1 METFDVKVTDSEFQP
16 ETVVIT
22 GAAGFIG
29 GTLVRWLLANN
40 SDVRVVTYD
49 ALTYASN
56 LDSLAGVL
64 ATHGAHG
71 DGRHYFAKADIC
83 DAEAFSAVLDGRGM
97 ETGTNRPIPRADA
110 IIHLA
115 AESHV
120 DRSILGP
127 AAFIM
132 TNVVGTQVVLECMRR
147 SLDASPR
154 SFRMLHV
161 GTDEVYGDLEPGEAP
176 WTEEESLKPS
186 SPYAAS
192 KASADLL
199 IGAWR
204 RTFGV
209 PVLLT
214 RCGNNYGPYQFP
226 EKLIPLVSTRAMA
239 SSSIPV
245 YGDGLQERDWIH
257 AEDHA
262 RALWTVLTRGTLGR
276 TYHVSA
282 GERKNNRE
290 VITSILRHLG
300 QPESLMTRV
309 TDRLGHDRCYAL
321 DNSRITGEL
330 GWQPTI
336 RWDEGIAQTVRWYQ
350 ENRDWWERVTS
361 EAYRVAEALYLG
373 K

>member
-1 METFDVKVTDSEFQP
+1 MSFADESFDPRTIVVT
-16 ETVVIT
+16 
-22 GAAGFIG
+22 GGAGFIG
-29 GTLVRWLLANN
+29 GTLVRWLLASNP
-40 SDVRVVTYD
+40 DVRVVTYD
-49 ALTYASN
+49 ALTYAGN
-56 LDSLAGVL
+56 LDSLAEVF
-64 ATHGAHG
+64 AKNGAHG
-71 DGRHYFAKADIC
+71 DGRHYFVKADIC
-83 DAEAFSAVLDGRGM
+83 DAEAFSAVLDGHGK
-97 ETGTNRPIPRADA
+97 ETGTDRPIPRADA

-127 AAFIM
+127 AAFIT

-147 SLDASPR
+147 SLDESPR
-154 SFRMLHV
+154 PFRMLHV
-161 GTDEVYGDLEPGEAP
+161 GTDEVYGDLEPGDAP
-176 WTEEESLKPS
+176 WTEDESLKPS

-204 RTFGV
+204 RTFGM

-226 EKLIPLVSTRAMA
+226 EKLIPLVITRAMA
-239 SSSIPV
+239 GSSIPV

-262 RALWTVLTRGTLGR
+262 RALWAVLTRGALGR

-282 GERKNNRE
+282 GEQKNNRE
-290 VITSILRHLG
+290 VITSILRQLG

-309 TDRLGHDRCYAL
+309 TDRLGHDRRYAL
-321 DNSRITGEL
+321 DNRRIVSEL

-336 RWDEGIAQTVRWYQ
+336 GWDEGIAQTVRWYQ
-350 ENRDWWERVTS
+350 ENREWWGRVTS
-361 EAYRVAEALYLG
+361 EAYRAAEALYLRS
-373 K
+373 

>member
-1 METFDVKVTDSEFQP
+1 MSGVQKDFDPQTIIVT
-16 ETVVIT
+16 
-22 GAAGFIG
+22 GGAGFIG

-40 SDVRVVTYD
+40 PNARVVTYD
-49 ALTYASN
+49 LLTYAGN
-56 LDSLAGVL
+56 LDSLAPVFAQHGV
-64 ATHGAHG
+64 HG
-71 DGRHYFAKADIC
+71 DGRHYFVKADIC
-83 DAEAFSAVLDGRGM
+83 DAEVFSAVLDGRGK
-97 ETGTNRPIPRADA
+97 ETGTDRPIPRADA

-127 AAFIM
+127 AAFIR
-132 TNVVGTQVVLECMRR
+132 TNVVGTQVILESVRH
-147 SLDASPR
+147 SLNTTPR
-154 SFRMLHV
+154 PFRMLHV
-161 GTDEVYGDLEPGEAP
+161 GTDEVYGDLEPGDAP
-176 WTEEESLKPS
+176 WTEEESLNPS

-204 RTFGV
+204 RTFGL

-226 EKLIPLVSTRAMA
+226 EKLIPLVITRAMA
-239 SSSIPV
+239 GSSIPV
-245 YGDGLQERDWIH
+245 YGDGMQIRDWIH

-262 RALWTVLTRGTLGR
+262 HALWAVLTRGALGR

-282 GERKNNRE
+282 GEQKNNRD
-290 VITSILRHLG
+290 VITSILQQLG

-309 TDRLGHDRCYAL
+309 TDRLGHDRRYAL
-321 DNSRITGEL
+321 NNGRITNEL
-330 GWQPTI
+330 GWRPTI

-350 ENRDWWERVTS
+350 DNREWWGRVTS
-361 EAYRVAEALYLG
+361 EAYRAAEALYLR
-373 K
+373 